1 MRYQL
6 YAEASYDHNFIT
18 RWVELLIQGPR
29 PLVLETSGSSG
40 MHEMLMQLLSKKG
53 GEELTGKLKKSIRD
67 ILSPDHHLYG
77 YRPGGIL
84 LKHIHSYILT

>member
-6 YAEASYDHNFIT
+6 YAEASYDHNFIL

-29 PLVLETSGSSG
+29 PLVLEASGNSG
-40 MHEMLMQLLSKKG
+40 MHDMLMQLSSKEG

-67 ILSPDHHLYG
+67 TLSNTSCMKENTRTILRSVDA
-77 YRPGGIL
+77 
-84 LKHIHSYILT
+84 TV